1 MLMAVDTA
9 GSPAQLGHL
18 EQRHSAHRALALLV
32 QRPLGCFAAAALLF
46 LTLVAILAPLL
57 ATDDPIEYDYT
68 VRLQGPS
75 AQHWFGTDEYGR
87 DVFSR
92 IVFGARISLG
102 LALTSMAL
110 ASAVGCVGGVLSG
123 YIGGWFDTLVQRV
136 VEVFLSFPT
145 IILALLL
152 VATFGAG
159 LDKVAL
165 ALGTVFIP
173 RVVRLI
179 RGSALAAK
187 ENVWVEAARSIGA
200 SDKRIMFVHVLPSVL
215 PPLIVFVSITSGSV
229 VLVEATLSFLG
240 LGVPPP
246 TPSWGAML
254 SGSSKQHMLAAP
266 WLAVFP
272 GMALTLTVL
281 AFNLLGDAVRDYWD
295 PKIR

>member
-1 MLMAVDTA
+1 MYVDTA
-9 GSPAQLGHL
+9 GSTTHFGHR
-18 EQRHSAHRALALLV
+18 EQRHGARRALTFLAR
-32 QRPLGCFAAAALLF
+32 RPLGCLAAGSLVF
-46 LTLVAILAPLL
+46 LTLVSTFAPLL
-57 ATDDPIEYDYT
+57 ATQDPVEYDYT

-75 AQHWFGTDEYGR
+75 TQHWFGTDDYGR
-87 DVFSR
+87 DVYSR
-92 IVFGARISLG
+92 IVFGGRISLG

-110 ASAVGCVGGVLSG
+110 ASIVGCVGGVLSG
-123 YIGGWFDTLVQRV
+123 YIGGWFDTLVQRG

-159 LDKVAL
+159 LDKIVL
-165 ALGTVFIP
+165 ALGIVFIP

-179 RGSALAAK
+179 RGSALVAK
-187 ENVWVEAARSIGA
+187 VNVWVEAARSIGA
-200 SDKRIMFVHVLPSVL
+200 SHKRIMFVHVLPTVL

-254 SGSSKQHMLAAP
+254 SGSSKQYMVAAP
-266 WLAVFP
+266 WLAIFP
-272 GMALTLTVL
+272 GMAITLTVL
-281 AFNLLGDAVRDYWD
+281 AFNLLGDAVRDYLD
-295 PKIR
+295 PKLRD